1 MVERREFKRLPA
13 ETEVHIHPVPAEDR
27 RVHTASGK
35 NISGG
40 GILLSSDRRFDQ
52 GTLLDIEVLTTTHR
66 SFTHA
71 FRPLRARVRVLR
83 VEGDEPPY
91 GLAAEFIEVEP

>member
-1 MVERREFKRLPA
+1 MERREFKRLPA
-13 ETEVHIHPVPAEDR
+13 ETEVRIRPVPAGER
-27 RVHTASGK
+27 QVHTASGK

-40 GILLSSDRRFDQ
+40 GILLSSDRMFEE

-66 SFTHA
+66 SFTRA

-83 VEGDEPPY
+83 AEGEAPPY
-91 GLAAEFIEVEP
+91 DLAAVFVEVEP